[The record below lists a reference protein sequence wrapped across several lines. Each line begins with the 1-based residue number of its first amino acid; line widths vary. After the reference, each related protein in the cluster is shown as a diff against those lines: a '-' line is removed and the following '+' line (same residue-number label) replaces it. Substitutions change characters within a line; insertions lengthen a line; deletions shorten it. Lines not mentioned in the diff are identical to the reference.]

1 MQNNVIGVLAS
12 GRGSNL
18 QAIIEAINKG
28 LLNVEIGVVISD
40 KPNAKAL
47 DIATENNIIAICVDR
62 KECSNQQDFEEKII
76 EGYPLRGYRYKLRE
90 SLNRAS
96 NIIDPNVNVNR
107 RVIVMAT
114 APTDIFGDMENVGN
128 NQILIKNYD

>member
-1 MQNNVIGVLAS
+1 MQNNVVGVLAS

-28 LLNVEIGVVISD
+28 LLNVEIGVLISD

-62 KECSNQQDFEEKII
+62 KECSNQQEFEEKIVVALKKHNVI
-76 EGYPLRGYRYKLRE
+76 EDIEKISIEKIKYTVCYYTTR
-90 SLNRAS
+90 
-96 NIIDPNVNVNR
+96 VNDYEC
-107 RVIVMAT
+107 T
-114 APTDIFGDMENVGN
+114 T
-128 NQILIKNYD
+128 